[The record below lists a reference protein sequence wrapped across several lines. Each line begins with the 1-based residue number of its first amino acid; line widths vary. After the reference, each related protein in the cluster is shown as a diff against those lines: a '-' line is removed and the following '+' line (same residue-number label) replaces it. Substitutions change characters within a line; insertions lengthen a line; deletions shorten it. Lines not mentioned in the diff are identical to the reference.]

1 MFFLPIGCLIFAAF
15 ILFLPI
21 LFVLGYFQVV
31 TLGFENL
38 GLSSTTTLVIFL
50 CILLGSAIN
59 IPIGK
64 QKIFYVEKSR
74 FFGLWKSPRI
84 EAQGLAINLGGALI
98 PICLSIYFLF
108 TLLKDGYD
116 MQPILIAILV
126 MMILARFLSKVIP
139 GVGIK
144 IPVLFPPVFS
154 AILAMILAPE
164 YAAVCAFVS
173 GTLGVLI
180 GADLLNLP
188 RIMKSGG
195 FVSIGGAGVFD
206 GIFLVGIAA
215 ALLAGF

>member
-1 MFFLPIGCLIFAAF
+1 MFFLPIGCLIFVAF
-15 ILFLPI
+15 ILFLPL
-21 LFVLGYFQVV
+21 LFILGYFQVI
-31 TLGFENL
+31 TWGFENL
-38 GLSSTTTLVIFL
+38 GLSSTATLVIFS

-59 IPIGK
+59 IPIGRPK
-64 QKIFYVEKSR
+64 LFYVQKTR
-74 FFGLWKSPRI
+74 LFGLWKTPQI
-84 EAQGLAINLGGALI
+84 EAQGLAINLGGALV
-98 PICLSIYFLF
+98 PICLSVYFIF
-108 TLLKDGYD
+108 TILRDEYS
-116 MQPILIAILV
+116 MQPILIATLV
-126 MMILARFLSKVIP
+126 MMILARLISKVVP

-164 YAAVCAFVS
+164 YPAVCAFVS
-173 GTLGVLI
+173 GTIGVLF

-206 GIFLVGIAA
+206 GIFLVGIAS